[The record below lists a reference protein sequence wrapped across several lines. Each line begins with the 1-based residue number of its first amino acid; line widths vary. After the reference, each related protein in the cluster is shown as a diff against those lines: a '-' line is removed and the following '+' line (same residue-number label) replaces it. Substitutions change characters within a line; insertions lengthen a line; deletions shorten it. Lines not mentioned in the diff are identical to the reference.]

1 MALDFADLNEACL
14 EEFGQTYTY
23 KHAATGDEQPV
34 VGVIE
39 AGPEPESTEPG
50 EGSVYA
56 LLFLRNGGI
65 APPPAEGDE
74 VSSGTT
80 VYKYVR
86 QEPDVADGTVMLLRK
101 DRDL

>member
-14 EEFGQTYTY
+14 EQFGQTLTFT
-23 KHAATGDEQPV
+23 HAATGYEQV
-34 VGVIE
+34 IVGIIG
-39 AGPEPESTEPG
+39 AGPEPESAEPG
-50 EGSVYA
+50 QGSVYA
-56 LLFLRNGGI
+56 LLFLRNGDV

-86 QEPDVADGTVMLLRK
+86 QEPDAAHGTTLLLRK
-101 DRDL
+101 DRDV